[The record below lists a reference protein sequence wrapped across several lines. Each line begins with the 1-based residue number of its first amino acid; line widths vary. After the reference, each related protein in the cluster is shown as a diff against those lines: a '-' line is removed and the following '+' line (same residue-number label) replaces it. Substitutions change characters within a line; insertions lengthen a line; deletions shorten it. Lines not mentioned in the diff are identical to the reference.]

1 MKRIRNLLI
10 FVLIVVV
17 CGVAI
22 HAWHEADI
30 KKEEENKKLQLIN
43 SYELISA
50 QIDYQTKISGS
61 ISGAYLLAF
70 GGISG
75 NIESKEKK
83 VYDYW
88 YKREDG
94 GIMYATIDMN
104 SYRRFPENV
113 KVVIYENDTAS
124 PKVEIWRN
132 NYAVK
137 YGDGGGINTET
148 EFRFTIPSGSFINTY
163 DFQGI
168 TDNSQ

>member
-10 FVLIVVV
+10 FVLVVVV

-22 HAWHEADI
+22 HAVHEYDI
-30 KKEEENKKLQLIN
+30 KKDEENRKLQLIS

-50 QIDYQTKISGS
+50 QVDYKTQISGS

-75 NIESKEKK
+75 DIESKEKK

-94 GIMYATIDMN
+94 GMLPATIDMN
-104 SYRRFPENV
+104 SYHHPESV

-137 YGDGGGINTET
+137 EGDGELYCTKT